1 MRMLHPD
8 LLERR
13 ALALLTLIDVFGR
26 PVLGQ
31 VRLTGP
37 GLRTVAK
44 GGGRYAVISAKGFAD
59 YESGFAAPPAA
70 PAVGSTNLRIDVRPA
85 DGALA
90 PRSATLKLPRDPD
103 PAKAT
108 TADSLFAAIPVVLL
122 PAPQSSI
129 PSSSAAVRVTVRAK
143 NDGRRVAGA
152 LVRVSSTGG
161 TFKARAVTDAAGEA
175 LVIVPQFP
183 LSHTG
188 PGGQMDSALD
198 AKATV
203 VADPDTVRLVAD
215 DAVAAE
221 RRAALAATS
230 GFLDPDALD
239 AALPA
244 PGGGTAVKLSTRA
257 IATLNL
263 EWKKP

>member
-1 MRMLHPD
+1 MRMLHPE

-13 ALALLTLIDVFGR
+13 ALALLALVDTFGR

-31 VRLTGP
+31 VHLSAP

-44 GGGRYAVISAKGFAD
+44 GSGRHAIISATGFAD
-59 YESGFAAPPAA
+59 YETAFAAPPAT
-70 PAVGSTNLRIDVRPA
+70 PAVGSRSLRIDLRPA
-85 DGALA
+85 DRALA
-90 PRSATLKLPRDPD
+90 SRSITIKLPRNPD
-103 PAKAT
+103 PAKAA
-108 TADSLFAAIPVVLL
+108 TADSLFVPVPVVLL
-122 PAPQSSI
+122 PAPQC
-129 PSSSAAVRVTVRAK
+129 PVPASAAALRVTVRKK

-152 LVRVSSTGG
+152 LVRVSSTSGN
-161 TFKARAVTDAAGEA
+161 FKARAVTDVAGEA

-188 PGGQMDSALD
+188 PGGQIDSALD

-203 VADPDTVRLVAD
+203 VADPDVVRLIAD
-215 DAVAAE
+215 GAVAAE
-221 RRAALAATS
+221 RRAALTTSS
-230 GFLDPDALD
+230 GFLDPDALEQT
-239 AALPA
+239 LPA
-244 PGGGTAVKLSTRA
+244 PGGGISFKLSTRM

>member
-13 ALALLTLIDVFGR
+13 ALALLALVDTFGR

-31 VRLTGP
+31 VHLSAP

-44 GGGRYAVISAKGFAD
+44 GSGRYAVISAKGFAE
-59 YESGFAAPPAA
+59 YETGFAAPPAA
-70 PAVGSTNLRIDVRPA
+70 PAVGSTDLRIDIRPA

-103 PAKAT
+103 PARAS
-108 TADSLFAAIPVVLL
+108 TADSLFATVPVVLL
-122 PAPQSSI
+122 PAPQAQI
-129 PSSSAAVRVTVRAK
+129 PSSAAAVRVTVRK
-143 NDGRRVAGA
+143 KGDGRRVAGA
-152 LVRVSSTGG
+152 LVRVSSTDG

-175 LVIVPQFP
+175 LLIVPQVP

-188 PGGQMDSALD
+188 PGGQIDSALD

-215 DAVAAE
+215 DAVVAE

-239 AALPA
+239 TALPA
-244 PGGGTAVKLSTRA
+244 PGGGTSIKLSTRM